1 MNRTSQRESLS
12 LDGEWHLVR
21 DPERRLSAARLPD
34 GERIMVPGCWEA
46 QIDQPFGVVHAWYW
60 RDTEVPA
67 AWADDG
73 EAFLRFEAVMY
84 RCEAWL
90 NGQRIGEHEGGYTPF
105 EMALGELRRGAPN
118 RIALLV
124 TNPMNALDEYPALSD
139 ERLSQAAARV
149 PDLPIR
155 EIPHGKQTW
164 YGSQSGLWRSV
175 RLESRPRRR
184 LERIRAAADWAA
196 GTVTVRAST
205 IGVEHGQI
213 ELTVLDPSGAEVAR
227 SSIAAEPV
235 AVAELQVPRHLPWD
249 LNAPNL
255 YRLVARLHVEGE
267 PVDEIETRFGFREI
281 RTEDGRVLLNGR
293 PILLRGALDQ
303 DLYAETIS
311 TPPSRELLDRQVRLA
326 REMGLNLLRIH
337 IKTPDPAYLDA
348 ADEAGML
355 LWCELPN
362 WLTLT
367 PASAARAEGLLS
379 EMVEAVADHPSV
391 VIWTIVNED
400 WGTDLRHSAADR
412 RWLLSMVQ
420 RLRAMDPSRLVVDN
434 SACPAPGGPNF
445 HLDTDLADFHRY
457 AAMPDAA
464 PRWREEMAEL
474 AERPAWLWS
483 PHGDAVRRG
492 DEPVVISE
500 FGSWGL
506 PHPDRLSDAW
516 WTRTGDGI
524 ARPAGMAQRFREQ
537 RLDRVWSDL
546 AALTT
551 GTRRLQVE
559 ALRFQVS
566 EMRRHP
572 EIAGLVVTEFTDAFW
587 EANGLLDVER
597 QPKPYHDRLAQ
608 ILGPAMLI
616 VDLPR
621 HDLWSGE
628 RVAARV
634 LLSAESGGE
643 AGMLRWRIGSSSG
656 SIEVGPWQSA
666 TVTELGIIR
675 LEVPVA
681 IETTDADFEVVLSQ
695 PDGSVVATSQL
706 RAAIMPAEAKRA
718 APHRVS
724 VHDPTGLSDVA
735 ACLEADGHEVT
746 DGADADLI
754 VATQLDADT
763 LDAVGRGAHL
773 LLLVRSRD
781 ALPAGLR
788 LDRPAR
794 AQPRWPDP
802 SMPGPDQTWTGD
814 WIGAFSWIAPGLAP
828 NLPVRAPLDFTFAEV
843 LPDHVLTGY
852 DPARHAGEVS
862 AGMFVGWVHAPVA
875 LAWSFPQGKGRLT
888 LTTLHVA
895 PETGPVA
902 TVLRTALLELA
913 ASANS

>member
-1 MNRTSQRESLS
+1 MNRPSQHECLS

-21 DPERRLSAARLPD
+21 DPDRRLSATRLPH
-34 GERIMVPGCWEA
+34 GERIKVPGCWEA

-60 RDTEVPA
+60 RDIEVPA

-84 RCEAWL
+84 RCEVWL

-105 EMALGELRRGAPN
+105 EMALRELRPGAPN

-124 TNPMNALDEYPALSD
+124 TNPMNALVEYPALSD
-139 ERLSQAAARV
+139 ERLSQAEARV

-164 YGSQSGLWRSV
+164 YGSQSGIWRSV

-184 LERIRAAADWAA
+184 LERIRAAANWAA

-205 IGVEHGQI
+205 TGVEHGQI

-235 AVAELQVPRHLPWD
+235 AGAELRVPGHLPWD
-249 LNAPNL
+249 LDAPNL

-267 PVDEIETRFGFREI
+267 PVDEIGTRFGFREI
-281 RTEDGRVLLNGR
+281 RTENGQVLLNGR

-303 DLYAETIS
+303 DLFAETIS
-311 TPPSRELLDRQVRLA
+311 TPPSRELLDRQVRLG
-326 REMGLNLLRIH
+326 REMGLNLSRIH

-367 PASAARAEGLLS
+367 PASAARAEHLLS
-379 EMVEAVADHPSV
+379 EMVEAVGDHPSV

-420 RLRAMDPSRLVVDN
+420 RLRAMDPTRLVVDN
-434 SACPAPGGPNF
+434 SACDTPEGPNF

-464 PRWREEMAEL
+464 PRWREQMAEL

-483 PHGDAVRRG
+483 PNGDAVRRG

-506 PHPDRLSDAW
+506 PHPDRLRNAW
-516 WTRTGDGI
+516 WTQTGDGI
-524 ARPAGMAQRFREQ
+524 ARPAGMEQRFREQ
-537 RLDRVWSDL
+537 RLGRVWPDL
-546 AALTT
+546 EALTT

-559 ALRFQVS
+559 ALRYQVS

-572 EIAGLVVTEFTDAFW
+572 GIAGLVVTEFTDANW

-597 QPKPYHDRLAQ
+597 RPKPYHDRLAQ
-608 ILGPAMLI
+608 IFGPAMLI

-634 LLSAESGGE
+634 LLSAESAGE
-643 AGMLRWRIGSSSG
+643 AGTLRWRIGSSSG
-656 SIEVGPWQSA
+656 SIQVGAWQGA
-666 TVTELGIIR
+666 TVTELGMIR
-675 LEVPVA
+675 LEIPVA
-681 IETTDADFEVVLSQ
+681 TETTDANFEVVLSR
-695 PDGSVVATSQL
+695 PDGSVVATSEL
-706 RAAIMPAEAKRA
+706 PCAIVPAHARRT
-718 APHRVS
+718 APRRVS
-724 VHDPTGLSDVA
+724 VHDVAVA
-735 ACLEADGHEVT
+735 ACFGADGHEVS
-746 DGADADLI
+746 DRADSDLI

-763 LDAVGRGAHL
+763 LDAVERGAHV
-773 LLLVRSRD
+773 LLLVRSHD

-794 AQPRWPDP
+794 VQPRWADP
-802 SMPGPDQTWTGD
+802 SMPGHDQTWTGD
-814 WIGAFSWIAPGLAP
+814 WIGAFSWILPGLAP
-828 NLPVRAPLDFTFAEV
+828 NLPVRAPLDFTFGEV

-852 DPARHAGEVS
+852 DPARHADEVS
-862 AGMFVGWVHAPVA
+862 AGMFAGWVHAPVA
-875 LAWSFPQGKGRLT
+875 LAWSFPQGRGRLT
-888 LTTLHVA
+888 LTPLHVA

-913 ASANS
+913 ASSDS